1 MIRIFGPGLVK
12 KDVTSTAL
20 IIENLPVQ
28 IVRSVDQ
35 DVVHHN
41 THKLHKKRCMYQ
53 IVVIP

>member
-1 MIRIFGPGLVK
+1 MIRIFGPGLK
-12 KDVTSTAL
+12 SRDVTSTAL